1 MGYTELV
8 QFAADCRLTS
18 LPRLSRLEVGKIYLA
33 SAPCPANS
41 PGKRYTHLRFS
52 HFWEALV
59 RFAMLAFSEMRSRQD
74 IGEQVCGLF
83 LVMWRT
89 LSEAQGRGAKGPPA
103 RTDYL
108 QQIYK
113 SFLERFFAFWAH
125 DNHREYLVEQ
135 QGPAARAPDVLSR
148 LMGEQ
153 VAAPSADTR
162 QTVGDRLRAHAQ
174 NARDTRAEYAYE

>member
-1 MGYTELV
+1 MGYAELV

-33 SAPCPANS
+33 AAPCPVNT
-41 PGKRYTHLRFS
+41 PGKRYTHLRFN
-52 HFWEALV
+52 HFWEAIV
-59 RFAMLAFSEMRSRQD
+59 RFALLAFSEMRSKQD

-89 LSEAQGRGAKGPPA
+89 LSEAQVRGAKGPPA

-108 QQIYK
+108 QQVYK

-125 DNHREYLVEQ
+125 DNHREYLAEQ
-135 QGPAARAPDVLSR
+135 QRPAARAPDVLSR
-148 LMGEQ
+148 LIGEQ
-153 VAAPSADTR
+153 VAAPGADTQ
-162 QTVGDRLRAHAQ
+162 QTVGDRLRAHAEISR
-174 NARDTRAEYAYE
+174 NTRAGSQYE